1 MKVLHRLLAGVCLGL
16 WMPALASAGQ
26 FTAAPADPT
35 PVRALRGFT
44 RDAGSRE
51 LPQSTVTAVHE
62 DSEGV
67 IWILTLDGIARIEQ
81 AEIERLPSSPDA
93 PLSGP
98 FYAIVNRRAGG
109 IHVSGEDA
117 VVTWNG
123 SGWSRIATPVTF
135 IAIAED
141 RGGRLIGVDRLGS
154 VWEYASDRRWVK
166 LTKQSDAAS
175 VAVSAAPDGVV
186 YAAGAGGV
194 REVRDALAPPMGGA
208 RPASPFT
215 TFRVTRRGE
224 FWAVSEDG
232 RLWVFANGDRWVARP
247 LDGWDGGVIHA
258 LAEDP
263 QGRIWIGGER
273 GRVAFG
279 TAAAPFQ
286 MWTPANGMTPATVNA
301 IAGDR
306 IGGVWFGFGGFGL
319 QHWLGDPWSHR
330 PFWIDPRETEPIAAM
345 SITPARNGFLAAVAE
360 RGIWRWNGMTLETF
374 GAEHGLNETVRF
386 AVEPEAGVIWAG
398 TRRGLFESRAGGTF
412 RRIFSLSV
420 NGGFVNGI
428 FKAPNGTWWAATEE
442 AGIFIQDPSGWR
454 PHLRMN
460 AVLPDVNVRQVAWRT
475 SGEVWVATGRGVA
488 AYRGASLER
497 ITLPEPPPAIAN
509 P

>member
-35 PVRALRGFT
+35 PILALRGFT

-123 SGWSRIATPVTF
+123 SGWSRITTPVTF

-166 LTKQSDAAS
+166 LTKQSDAVS
-175 VAVSAAPDGVV
+175 VAVSAAPDGST
-186 YAAGAGGV
+186 
-194 REVRDALAPPMGGA
+194 PPG
-208 RPASPFT
+208 P
-215 TFRVTRRGE
+215 
-224 FWAVSEDG
+224 AVSVKCG
-232 RLWVFANGDRWVARP
+232 MRWRRRWVAR
-247 LDGWDGGVIHA
+247 
-258 LAEDP
+258 
-263 QGRIWIGGER
+263 GR
-273 GRVAFG
+273 
-279 TAAAPFQ
+279 
-286 MWTPANGMTPATVNA
+286 
-301 IAGDR
+301 
-306 IGGVWFGFGGFGL
+306 
-319 QHWLGDPWSHR
+319 
-330 PFWIDPRETEPIAAM
+330 
-345 SITPARNGFLAAVAE
+345 
-360 RGIWRWNGMTLETF
+360 
-374 GAEHGLNETVRF
+374 
-386 AVEPEAGVIWAG
+386 
-398 TRRGLFESRAGGTF
+398 RRRS
-412 RRIFSLSV
+412 
-420 NGGFVNGI
+420 
-428 FKAPNGTWWAATEE
+428 
-442 AGIFIQDPSGWR
+442 
-454 PHLRMN
+454 PHS
-460 AVLPDVNVRQVAWRT
+460 A
-475 SGEVWVATGRGVA
+475 
-488 AYRGASLER
+488 
-497 ITLPEPPPAIAN
+497 
-509 P
+509 